1 MLTTEQI
8 EHAKRIAKNNWNAT
22 SDNADWDTE
31 CPEYH
36 KDKLFADAICQMI
49 QCVQHSNSTDNPLR
63 NFAGMVEKLVIIP
76 PMTTEQARQLMWLQD
91 QATLALK
98 GEPK

>member
-31 CPEYH
+31 CLEYH

-49 QCVQHSNSTDNPLR
+49 QHSNSIESPLR
-63 NFAGMVEKLVIIP
+63 NFAEMVEKLVIIP
-76 PMTTEQARQLMWLQD
+76 PMTSEQARQLMWLQD